1 MSFQTIFD
9 IQQSMTV
16 NNRRTVGQQV
26 SRSGQVR
33 VAQYLTSVPWV
44 FTVTPHAYLPYAT
57 SREIIQTIDNLDRQ
71 LPETITFSSS
81 NLSWFTK
88 YQGSLT
94 EAQANALTL
103 AAIPAPNSQTI
114 TVGNLPS
121 IASTRVIF
129 AAGDFLQIGN
139 YTYKV
144 TQEVLRGVNIT
155 VSVNLHRPVIGTPTI
170 GTLAG
175 VGNACEFTVL
185 AERCPTYTLM
195 PAPGGAFVQWDEPF
209 VFREDITG

>member
-1 MSFQTIFD
+1 MSFQTIFE

-57 SREIIQTIDNLDRQ
+57 SRDIIQTIDNLDRQ
-71 LPETITFSSS
+71 LPETITFNSA

-103 AAIPAPNSQTI
+103 AAVPPANSQTI

-129 AAGDFLQIGN
+129 AAGDFIQIGN

-144 TQEVLRGVNIT
+144 TQEVLRGVDIT
-155 VSVNLHRPVIGTPTI
+155 VSVNIHRPVIGSPSI

-175 VGNACEFTVL
+175 VGNTCEFTVL

>member
-1 MSFQTIFD
+1 MSFQTIFNN
-9 IQQSMTV
+9 QQSMTV

-57 SREIIQTIDNLDRQ
+57 SRDIIQTIDNLDRQ
-71 LPETITFSSS
+71 SPETITFNSA

-94 EAQANALTL
+94 TAQVNVLTL
-103 AAIPAPNSQTI
+103 AASPAPNSQTVTI
-114 TVGNLPS
+114 GNLPS
-121 IASTRVIF
+121 VPSSRVVF
-129 AAGDFLQIGN
+129 AAGDFIQLGN

-144 TQEVLRGVNIT
+144 TQEVLRGESAT
-155 VSVNLHRPVIGTPTI
+155 VSVNIHRPVIGTPPT

-175 VGNACEFTVL
+175 VGNTCEFTVL